1 MARLSLLDI
10 KGLNYKRRN
19 DNKTRKKPLPPYCY
33 TAQWYPDKEP
43 EYVGKLK
50 SVKPSYSPGKLEC
63 IFDAFHYTSV
73 DPKEKLFAVTDCL
86 EDYEQRKQ
94 EFEAEE
100 ERINRELEKELEAC
114 GRQHCKKEQN
124 TKRNA
129 RRNLN
134 GTNARVKAN
143 IDGFFAYDKCT
154 TERCAPIR
162 KKQMEHFAKPFTMK
176 DYKAQKGAGLYDT
189 ILGVYAT
196 WTNAK
201 DLKVGTCY
209 RRGPHNDGQD
219 YYGRVTKRS
228 AVKVGKGLSG
238 EYVLVSWEN
247 GRTDERVVAD
257 SFFMECP
264 CRYKK
269 RNKTKK
275 RKTQ

>member
-10 KGLNYKRRN
+10 KDLNYKRRN
-19 DNKTRKKPLPPYCY
+19 DNKTRKEPLPPYCY

-63 IFDAFHYTSV
+63 IFDAIHYTAV
-73 DPKEKLFAVTDCL
+73 DPREKLFAVTDCL

-114 GRQHCKKEQN
+114 GQLHCKKEQN

-134 GTNARVKAN
+134 GTNGKVKAN

-162 KKQMEHFAKPFTMK
+162 KKQMEHFAKPFTIK
-176 DYKAQKGAGLYDT
+176 DYRARTKKSGG
-189 ILGVYAT
+189 GS
-196 WTNAK
+196 WTEAK
-201 DLKVGTCY
+201 NIPLNSTCY
-209 RRGPHNDGQD
+209 RQPHSNGPD
-219 YYGRVTKRS
+219 YHGKLLKRS
-228 AVKVGKGLSG
+228 KEKQDRFGDPYYEMTWDTVHGS
-238 EYVLVSWEN
+238 VSP
-247 GRTDERVVAD
+247 TALYK
-257 SFFMECP
+257 ECP
-264 CRYKK
+264 CR

-275 RKTQ
+275 KKRKAL